1 MLRLQLL
8 TTDGD
13 HSDYS
18 AYSNQAEQERKR
30 KLETAIEDLS
40 TYKKSD
46 INPMLYDKRLKEAD
60 AMEVSEDKMS
70 RDVQSRAEAERKRH
84 NKKKRGFRRKNHHGD
99 RPAFGADRHDTEGV
113 MPYDVRCDQPF
124 CQHDGRHGD
133 EI

>member
-1 MLRLQLL
+1 MAVIFAAIGGEAVIAAIAAS
-8 TTDGD
+8 DDYGD

-84 NKKKRGFRRKNHHGD
+84 NKKKGASAEKTITEID
-99 RPAFGADRHDTEGV
+99 RLLARIDTIQKE
-113 MPYDVRCDQPF
+113 
-124 CQHDGRHGD
+124 
-133 EI
+133 